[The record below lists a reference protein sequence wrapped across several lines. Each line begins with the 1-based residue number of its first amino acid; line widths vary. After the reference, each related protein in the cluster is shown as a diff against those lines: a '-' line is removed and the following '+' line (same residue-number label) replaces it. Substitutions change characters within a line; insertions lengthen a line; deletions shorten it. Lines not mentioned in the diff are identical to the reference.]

1 MDENEI
7 YDILSS
13 YKQAL
18 DMIIERVDQMDQM
31 MHQYDERVDE
41 LEKNLYEQ
49 VLNPLNDLV
58 EEGEKNARFDEFD
71 NKYGEKLS
79 AYNDTLAPMEEE
91 GFDLSRATF
100 DAYDSLPED
109 ERPDEE
115 AYVNEVARVAEEK
128 ISQIKEAFGIPSDT
142 ATEITDDGEGSVEVK
157 VDEDGDGE
165 AETPVEE
172 ASTEVEA
179 EDKGEED
186 KGGEGEEEKSEEVE
200 EKVDDPDELAKFE
213 DELKKE
219 L

>member
-49 VLNPLNDLV
+49 VLNPLNDIV
-58 EEGEKNARFDEFD
+58 EEGKKNARFDEFD

-142 ATEITDDGEGSVEVK
+142 ATEITDDGEGNVEVK

>member
-7 YDILSS
+7 YEILSS

-18 DMIIERVDQMDQM
+18 DMIIERIDQMDEMYHAADQ
-31 MHQYDERVDE
+31 RVDE
-41 LEKNLYEQ
+41 LEKTVREQ
-49 VLNPLNDLV
+49 VLDPINQLV

-79 AYNDTLAPMEEE
+79 AFNDTLAPMEEE

-100 DAYDSLPED
+100 DAYDALPED
-109 ERPDEE
+109 QRPDEE
-115 AYVNEVARVAEEK
+115 AYVNEVTRVAEEK
-128 ISQIKEAFGIPSDT
+128 INQIKEAFGIPSDT
-142 ATEITDDGEGSVEVK
+142 ATEVTDDGEGNVEVK

-172 ASTEVEA
+172 AGEETEVTDEP
-179 EDKGEED
+179 DGEEV
-186 KGGEGEEEKSEEVE
+186 GSEESEEKI
-200 EKVDDPDELAKFE
+200 DDPEEIAKLE
-213 DELKKE
+213 EELKKE